1 MVGDEPLN
9 PEKIYT
15 VAAVDYLLMDHGNGF
30 TMLDD
35 GKVILQTGET
45 DYAVVANSIR
55 DDLKGVIGEEYE
67 NPYGQGRIV
76 AVENPGE

>member
-1 MVGDEPLN
+1 
-9 PEKIYT
+9 
-15 VAAVDYLLMDHGNGF
+15 VDYLLMDHGNGF

-45 DYAVVANSIR
+45 DYAVVANYIR

-76 AVENPGE
+76 AVPEAPAQ